1 MEQLKDKPVEVQEI
15 EKIPAEVEKELKQ
28 LREKQNLGEAA
39 GNFKIRF
46 NIIQSDFN
54 EIFKIL
60 NAMPEDVKKKYAGAL
75 KDLITKMGEMLSE

>member
-46 NIIQSDFN
+46 NIIQNDFN
-54 EIFKIL
+54 EIFRTL
-60 NAMPEDVKKKYAGAL
+60 ESMPDDVQKKYKKAL
-75 KDLITKMGEMLSE
+75 VVLVEKMEERLK